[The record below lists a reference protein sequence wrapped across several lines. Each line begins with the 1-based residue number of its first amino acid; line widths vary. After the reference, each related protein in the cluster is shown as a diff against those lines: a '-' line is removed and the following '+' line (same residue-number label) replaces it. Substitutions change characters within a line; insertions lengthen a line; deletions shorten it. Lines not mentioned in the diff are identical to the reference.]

1 MYCDANS
8 APSEQSTKYPGDFM
22 GTFFLYSL
30 VNKSRACDQGV
41 EGKDENG
48 GLTVVAV
55 GERGGQKSEERGL

>member
-1 MYCDANS
+1 
-8 APSEQSTKYPGDFM
+8 M

-41 EGKDENG
+41 GGKDETG

-55 GERGGQKSEERGL
+55 GERGGQKSEERGLSGGAETDLNTRS